1 MSKTILTD
9 IEGTITSLSFVK
21 DTLFPYSKEYIKD
34 YILDN
39 YEHEPKLF
47 PIIDSVLEEVK
58 EGNADGISYDPTQ
71 ADIIIEAQLYTAIQ
85 ALLQWLAEDRKITPL
100 KELQGLIWEEGY
112 RKGAYKGHLYDDAYE
127 WLKNEKEAGTKIYVY
142 SSGSVKAQELLF
154 EYSKFGDIK
163 ELFDGF
169 FDTKIGSKKVAE
181 SYKSIALKIGIPPR
195 EITFYSD
202 IEEELKAAAEA
213 GLEVVQVRR
222 KEDYQEPIKSEYKLI
237 EKFE

>member
-21 DTLFPYSKEYIKD
+21 DTLFPYSKEHIKN
-34 YILDN
+34 YVLDN

-47 PIIDSVLEEVK
+47 PIIDSVLEEIK

-85 ALLQWLAEDRKITPL
+85 ALLQWINEDKKITPL
-100 KELQGLIWEEGY
+100 KEIQGLIWEEGY

-127 WLKNEKEAGTKIYVY
+127 WLKKEKEAGSKIYVY

-154 EYSKFGDIK
+154 EFSKFGDIK
-163 ELFDGF
+163 ELFNGF
-169 FDTKIGSKKVAE
+169 FDTKIGSKKASD
-181 SYKSIALKIGIPPR
+181 SYKDIALKIAVPPR

-202 IEEELKAAAEA
+202 ITEELEAAAEA
-213 GLEVVQVRR
+213 GLEVTQVR
-222 KEDYQEPIKSEYKLI
+222 KEDYNDSI
-237 EKFE
+237 ESKFKVIETFK

>member
-21 DTLFPYSKEYIKD
+21 DTLFPYSKEHIKN
-34 YILDN
+34 YVLDN

-47 PIIDSVLEEVK
+47 PIIDSVLEEIK

-85 ALLQWLAEDRKITPL
+85 ALLQWLNEDKKITPL
-100 KELQGLIWEEGY
+100 KEIQGLIWEEGY

-127 WLKNEKEAGTKIYVY
+127 WLKKEKEAGSKIYVY

-154 EYSKFGDIK
+154 EFSKFGDIK
-163 ELFDGF
+163 NLFEGF
-169 FDTKIGSKKVAE
+169 FDTKIGSKKASD
-181 SYKSIALKIGIPPR
+181 SYKDIALKIAVPPR

-202 IEEELKAAAEA
+202 ITEELEAAAEA
-213 GLEVVQVRR
+213 GLEVTQVRR
-222 KEDYQEPIKSEYKLI
+222 KEDYNDSI
-237 EKFE
+237 ESKFKVIETFK